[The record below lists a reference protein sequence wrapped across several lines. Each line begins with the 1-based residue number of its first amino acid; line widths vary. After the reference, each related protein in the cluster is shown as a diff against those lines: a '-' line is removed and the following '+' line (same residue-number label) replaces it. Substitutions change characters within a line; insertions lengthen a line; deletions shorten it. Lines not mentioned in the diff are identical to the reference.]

1 MTVAVITGTQPPG
14 DVIQRTVHDEVDL
27 PPCRI
32 DHPTDDPR
40 VSFGTLE
47 CEREH
52 GHDGDHWDDTDG
64 LSWRVEAE
72 SLPLFPA

>member
-1 MTVAVITGTQPPG
+1 
-14 DVIQRTVHDEVDL
+14 
-27 PPCRI
+27 
-32 DHPTDDPR
+32 